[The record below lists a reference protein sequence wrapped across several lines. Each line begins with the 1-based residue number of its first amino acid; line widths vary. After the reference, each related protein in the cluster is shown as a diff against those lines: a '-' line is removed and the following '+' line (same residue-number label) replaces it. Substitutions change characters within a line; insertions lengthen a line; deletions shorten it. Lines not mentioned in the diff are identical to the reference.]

1 MGTDIKKPRRASE
14 NVAYIKGPEI
24 DIPDITLTEMF
35 NAAAQGNDDRFA
47 IDFLG
52 KKTTY
57 AELDDASDRVAR
69 GLQDQGF
76 KKGDKVVF
84 YMPNS
89 SYYIAMMFGVWK
101 AGGIVVNM
109 RPEPRKDMKGNPNYY
124 KGEVR
129 ERLKKTEARFI
140 VTLDLPEY
148 LDVCNEATFGT
159 KTQNIIVCPMA
170 KALPPVKETFYP
182 ARMKLEP
189 AKEVL
194 KEKATNLKN
203 KGKDFYNALNWQAFK
218 DSLKLMRDEAKD
230 EWRGIANFIRTLK
243 IYTWETRFSSN
254 YLRFALGRYFPSPM
268 RDQVQTS
275 TARPAK
281 KTIERCGAPMLD
293 YWDMTGNDGQYEP
306 QKLDASDTA
315 LLQQTNGTTG
325 NPKLVELTHKNLVAN
340 VLQSIYQY
348 TGHLHVDPHGNQREI
363 IANPLPFAHIFSFT
377 IGALYPLMTGAELAT
392 VPDPRE
398 TTDVLSMINRTEAT
412 ALLSAPKL
420 LQRIAE
426 HKATPCYNLNS
437 CKTSIAGGEA
447 LAPNVVKAWE
457 EETGLTGS
465 LFEGYGQSEAGP
477 VICSNALRYG
487 NKPGTMGHL
496 FAGMEARI
504 VSTDDTGRLLNRGVV
519 GRLQV
524 HGPNVMKG
532 YFNDQAETDK
542 VMSPDGW
549 LTTGDL
555 CMINADGSITHH
567 GREKRVAN
575 INGIKISAEPIEL
588 KLQSE
593 ASVAEAVIIK
603 VADSRS
609 SEALKAIVRL
619 RDGVAEDGAAERLK
633 AYLLQ
638 ALGKNNVPKHIE
650 FVKDP
655 LPMKA
660 GKTDYLMLETQHWD
674 RHLEKAAAPVPAIQ

>member
-1 MGTDIKKPRRASE
+1 MGSDTRKARRAAD
-14 NVAYIKGPEI
+14 NVAYIKAPGI
-24 DIPDITLTEMF
+24 DIPNITLVEMF
-35 NAAAQGNDDRFA
+35 NAAAQGNDGRVA

-57 AELDDASDRVAR
+57 MELDDASDRVAR
-69 GLQDQGF
+69 GLQDRGF

-89 SYYIAMMFGVWK
+89 SYYITLMFGIWK

-109 RPEPRKDMKGNPNYY
+109 RPESRKDMKGNPDFY
-124 KGEVR
+124 KREVR
-129 ERLKKTEARFI
+129 ERLQKTKALFI
-140 VTLDLPEY
+140 ATLDLPEY
-148 LDVCNEATFGT
+148 LDVCDEATFGT

-182 ARMKLEP
+182 ALMKLEP
-189 AKEVL
+189 AKEAL
-194 KEKATNLKN
+194 KEKASNLKN
-203 KGKDFYNALNWQAFK
+203 KGKDFYNALTWQAFK
-218 DSLKLMRDEAKD
+218 DRLELMRDKAEYG
-230 EWRGIANFIRTLK
+230 WRGTANFLRTLK
-243 IYTWETRFSSN
+243 IYIYETKLSPN
-254 YLRFALGRYFPSPM
+254 YLRFALDRYLPTRTS
-268 RDQVQTS
+268 DHVQTPA
-275 TARPAK
+275 ARPEK
-281 KTIERCGAPMLD
+281 KAIERCGAPMLD
-293 YWDMTGNDGQYEP
+293 YWDMTGNNGLYEP
-306 QKLDASDTA
+306 QKLDPSDTA
-315 LLQQTNGTTG
+315 LLQPTNGTTG
-325 NPKLVELTHKNLVAN
+325 DPKLVELTHKNLVAN
-340 VLQSIYQY
+340 VMQSIYQY
-348 TGHLHVDPHGNQREI
+348 TGHLHVDPHGDQREI

-377 IGALYPLMTGAELAT
+377 VGALYPLMTGAELAT

-420 LQRIAE
+420 LKRIAE
-426 HKATPCYNLNS
+426 HDATPCYNLKS

-447 LAPNVVKAWE
+447 LAPNVVKSWE
-457 EETGLTGS
+457 EATGLIDS
-465 LFEGYGQSEAGP
+465 LFEGFGQSEAGP
-477 VICSNALRYG
+477 VICSNAVRYG
-487 NKPGTMGHL
+487 NKPGAMGHL

-504 VSTDDTGRLLNRGVV
+504 VSTDDTGRLLNRGLV

-524 HGPNVMKG
+524 RGPNVMKG
-532 YFNDQAETDK
+532 YFKDQAETGK
-542 VMSPDGW
+542 VLSADGW

-593 ASVAEAVIIK
+593 ASVAEAVVIT
-603 VADSRS
+603 VADSS
-609 SEALKAIVRL
+609 STQALKAIVRL
-619 RDGVAEDGAAERLK
+619 RDGAAEDRAAEHLK
-633 AYLLQ
+633 AHLLQ
-638 ALGKNNVPKHIE
+638 ALGKYSVPKHIE

-660 GKTDYLMLETQHWD
+660 GKTDYLLLQTQHWN
-674 RHLEKAAAPVPAIQ
+674 RHLEKAAEPVPTIQ